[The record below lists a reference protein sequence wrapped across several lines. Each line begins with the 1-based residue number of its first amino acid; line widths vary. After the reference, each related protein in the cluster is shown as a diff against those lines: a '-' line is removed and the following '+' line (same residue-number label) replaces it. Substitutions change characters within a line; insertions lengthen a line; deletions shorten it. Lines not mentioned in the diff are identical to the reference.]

1 MSRPGTFMAHRPSR
15 RLMGFAVTSLCLHL
29 GLLFP
34 WSPATP
40 RITGHIETVLSVS
53 LNAPVDQATP
63 AAPAAHALD
72 KTAQRPHRNKHAVD
86 LPLVAPE
93 SASLTP
99 TTARAAQGNDVVAD
113 DAGRHTGDMRAR
125 IQAQLRTDLQR
136 YFEYPLIAR
145 QRGWQGTV
153 WLSFVVAPD
162 GALDHIEIARGSGYQ
177 ALDRSAIDAL
187 QRVGRLSEA
196 RAWLDG
202 RALEMQLPVV
212 YRLVQH

>member
-34 WSPATP
+34 WSPAAP
-40 RITGHIETVLSVS
+40 RIAGHDETVLSVS
-53 LNAPVDQATP
+53 LNAPVDRATPATP
-63 AAPAAHALD
+63 AAHASD
-72 KTAQRPHRNKHAVD
+72 KATQKPPRDKHAVD
-86 LPLVAPE
+86 IPLVAPE
-93 SASLTP
+93 STNRIP
-99 TTARAAQGNDVVAD
+99 TTARAAQRSDVVAD
-113 DAGRHTGDMRAR
+113 GAGRHTGGMRAR
-125 IQAQLRTDLQR
+125 IQAQLRADLQR

-212 YRLVQH
+212 YRLVQR